1 MTPKRTKKGERY
13 MKMEKRKF
21 RIGELAEHLN
31 VERFVIRFWE
41 KEFNFKAH
49 RSHGGQRFYDEHDL
63 QKFQAIKELLY
74 TKKFTIAGAK
84 QHLSINHPRAVKEAP
99 KDSSSMMAS
108 QVTTFEQ
115 TQQPQQTISR
125 ELSQKLLKLRK
136 ALLTLQK
143 ML

>member
-1 MTPKRTKKGERY
+1 

-49 RSHGGQRFYDEHDL
+49 RSIGGQRFYDEHDL

-74 TKKFTIAGAK
+74 HKKFTIAGAK
-84 QHLSINHPRAVKEAP
+84 QHLNVTPSKGSKDSVKE
-99 KDSSSMMAS
+99 SSSVMAS
-108 QVTTFEQ
+108 QVTTFDNTQKTQ
-115 TQQPQQTISR
+115 TTISK
-125 ELSQKLLKLRK
+125 ELSKKLLKLRK
-136 ALLTLQK
+136 ALLALQK

>member
-1 MTPKRTKKGERY
+1 

-49 RSHGGQRFYDEHDL
+49 RSHGGQRFYDEQDL
-63 QKFQAIKELLY
+63 QKFQKIKDLLY
-74 TKKFTIAGAK
+74 TRKFTIAGAK
-84 QHLSINHPRAVKEAP
+84 QHLSQPQKE
-99 KDSSSMMAS
+99 KDLTKENASMMAS
-108 QVTTFEQ
+108 HLTTLENHKE
-115 TQQPQQTISR
+115 TQKDLSV
-125 ELSQKLLKLRK
+125 ELAKKLHHLRK
-136 ALLTLQK
+136 ALRALHK

>member
-1 MTPKRTKKGERY
+1 

-49 RSHGGQRFYDEHDL
+49 RSHGGQRFYDEYDL

-84 QHLSINHPRAVKEAP
+84 QHLSIHHGKPIKEAS
-99 KDSSSMMAS
+99 KDGSSMMAS
-108 QVTTFEQ
+108 QVTTFDNHKHA
-115 TQQPQQTISR
+115 QQNISD
-125 ELSQKLLKLRK
+125 ELSQKLRKLRK
-136 ALLTLQK
+136 TLLILQK

>member
-1 MTPKRTKKGERY
+1 

-74 TKKFTIAGAK
+74 HKKFTIAGAK
-84 QHLSINHPRAVKEAP
+84 QHLNTHDVRAIKQAKEP
-99 KDSSSMMAS
+99 VVVAS
-108 QVTTFEQ
+108 QVTTLEPH
-115 TQQPQQTISR
+115 QQKTVSP
-125 ELSQKLLKLRK
+125 ELLKKLQKARK
-136 ALLTLQK
+136 ALLDLRK
-143 ML
+143 IL

>member
-1 MTPKRTKKGERY
+1 

-49 RSHGGQRFYDEHDL
+49 RSHGGQRFYDEQDL

-84 QHLSINHPRAVKEAP
+84 QHLSVNHPKPVKEVS
-99 KDSSSMMAS
+99 KDSSSVMAS
-108 QVTTFEQ
+108 QVTTFESSK
-115 TQQPQQTISR
+115 TQQTISP
-125 ELSQKLLKLRK
+125 ELSKKLLKLRK
-136 ALLTLQK
+136 ALLALKK

>member
-1 MTPKRTKKGERY
+1 

-41 KEFNFKAH
+41 KEFSFKAH
-49 RSHGGQRFYDEHDL
+49 RSIGGQRFYDEHDL

-74 TKKFTIAGAK
+74 HKKFTIAGAK
-84 QHLSINHPRAVKEAP
+84 QHLNAHDPRATKNGT
-99 KDSSSMMAS
+99 KDPSSMMAS
-108 QVTTFEQ
+108 QVTTLENNKKSV
-115 TQQPQQTISR
+115 PTISQ
-125 ELSQKLLKLRK
+125 ELSNKLLNVRK
-136 ALLTLQK
+136 ALLKLHK